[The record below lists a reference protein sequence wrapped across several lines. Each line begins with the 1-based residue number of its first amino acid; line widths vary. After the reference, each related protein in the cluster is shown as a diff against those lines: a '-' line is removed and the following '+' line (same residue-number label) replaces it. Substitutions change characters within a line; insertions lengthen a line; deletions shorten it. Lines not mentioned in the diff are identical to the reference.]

1 MATTLPVHLQA
12 KVRRDKNII
21 KTGTSPLFYS
31 DLIYLYKSLKIVSN
45 SLSLLVA
52 ADGCLRTM
60 FYFPYDPIEEENES
74 KLSSEGEIRT
84 DVSNTDESFELNL
97 QQYMEICDEPNE
109 NMIGTKLDIDC
120 VMREEEEDKK
130 DSD

>member
-1 MATTLPVHLQA
+1 M
-12 KVRRDKNII
+12 
-21 KTGTSPLFYS
+21 FYS

>member
-1 MATTLPVHLQA
+1 
-12 KVRRDKNII
+12 
-21 KTGTSPLFYS
+21 
-31 DLIYLYKSLKIVSN
+31 
-45 SLSLLVA
+45 
-52 ADGCLRTM
+52 M

-120 VMREEEEDKK
+120 VMREIEEDKK
-130 DSD
+130 DSDQNRMVSGCQDNKQEEVTFA

>member
-1 MATTLPVHLQA
+1 
-12 KVRRDKNII
+12 
-21 KTGTSPLFYS
+21 
-31 DLIYLYKSLKIVSN
+31 
-45 SLSLLVA
+45 
-52 ADGCLRTM
+52 M

-109 NMIGTKLDIDC
+109 NMNGTKLDIDC

>member
-1 MATTLPVHLQA
+1 
-12 KVRRDKNII
+12 
-21 KTGTSPLFYS
+21 
-31 DLIYLYKSLKIVSN
+31 
-45 SLSLLVA
+45 
-52 ADGCLRTM
+52 M

-130 DSD
+130 DSDQNRMVSGSHDNEQEEGNFA

>member
-1 MATTLPVHLQA
+1 
-12 KVRRDKNII
+12 
-21 KTGTSPLFYS
+21 
-31 DLIYLYKSLKIVSN
+31 
-45 SLSLLVA
+45 
-52 ADGCLRTM
+52 M

-109 NMIGTKLDIDC
+109 NMIRTKLDIDC
-120 VMREEEEDKK
+120 VMREIEEDKK

>member
-1 MATTLPVHLQA
+1 
-12 KVRRDKNII
+12 
-21 KTGTSPLFYS
+21 
-31 DLIYLYKSLKIVSN
+31 
-45 SLSLLVA
+45 
-52 ADGCLRTM
+52 M

-97 QQYMEICDEPNE
+97 QQYVEICDEPNE

-120 VMREEEEDKK
+120 VMREIEEDKK
-130 DSD
+130 DSDQNRMVSGSHDNEQEEGNFA

>member
-1 MATTLPVHLQA
+1 
-12 KVRRDKNII
+12 
-21 KTGTSPLFYS
+21 
-31 DLIYLYKSLKIVSN
+31 
-45 SLSLLVA
+45 
-52 ADGCLRTM
+52 M

-130 DSD
+130 DSDQNRMVSGSHDNEQEEGTFA